1 MKFRFSNK
9 LSCWLTVQCSK
20 TPSSLS
26 RQPLAGNVNDT
37 SVFDEQTTQ
46 LGIFKMINNKQDNMK
61 QTILGAGGSIGIELA
76 KALKDYT
83 SDIRLVNRNPE
94 KVNSTD
100 TLFTADL
107 TQKKDIFKAIEG
119 SKITYVTIGFPY
131 KTKVWKQIWIP
142 FIQNV
147 IAACLEHNSKLVFF
161 DNIYAIGGNNVNH
174 ITENSPISPT
184 SKKGEIRAEVDRL
197 ILGSIDKNNLQA
209 IIARA
214 PDFFG
219 GTAKANSVVI
229 NLVYD
234 NLVKG
239 KKAQWFCNS
248 KVVHSMG
255 YVPDLAKGT
264 ALLGNTLQAFNQIW
278 NLPTDPQRITG
289 EEWINLF
296 ASTMETKNKYTALP
310 NWLLRSIGLFVPI
323 MSELVEMNYQY
334 DRDYY
339 FDSTNFNVYFNFKPT
354 PNAVAVKQAIEQI
367 KNTDKIDDKRTTT
380 R

>member
-1 MKFRFSNK
+1 MTNS
-9 LSCWLTVQCSK
+9 
-20 TPSSLS
+20 
-26 RQPLAGNVNDT
+26 
-37 SVFDEQTTQ
+37 EH
-46 LGIFKMINNKQDNMK
+46 DNRK

-100 TLFTADL
+100 SLFPADL
-107 TQKKDIFKAIEG
+107 TQKNDIFEAVEG

-131 KTKVWKQIWIP
+131 KTKVWRQIWIP
-142 FIQNV
+142 FIENV
-147 IAACLEHNSKLVFF
+147 IAACLAHHSKLVFF
-161 DNIYAIGGNNVNH
+161 DNVYAIGGDNVNH

-197 ILGSIDKNNLQA
+197 ILEHIDKNNLQA

-219 GTAKANSVVI
+219 GTSRQNSVI
-229 NLVYD
+229 MNLVYD
-234 NLVKG
+234 NLEKR
-239 KKAQWFCNS
+239 KKAQWFCNA

-264 ALLGNTLQAFNQIW
+264 AMLGNTPQAFNQIW

-296 ASTMETKNKYTALP
+296 ASSMGMENKYTVLP
-310 NWLLRSIGLFVPI
+310 NWLVKSIGLFVPV
-323 MSELVEMNYQY
+323 MSELAEMNYQY

-339 FDSTNFNVYFNFKPT
+339 FDSTKFNSYFNFKPT
-354 PNAVAVKQAIEQI
+354 SNEIAVKKAIEQI
-367 KNTDKIDDKRTTT
+367 SNTDKTDDKRTT
-380 R
+380 